1 MLKKE
6 TPKYSEHYEVIVALV
21 TYLAVCNRR
30 VEKYDKTIDN
40 ATAGWLAEFLGLQ
53 ERAEEVEFV
62 LENFKGLFRKSR
74 QQYDGH
80 YRYTLLLRY
89 SHRNY
94 ESSQAPDVSEPLP
107 NNELFSLLDFISNKV
122 SMEQTDKQQRENNRN
137 QQIAMFIAVLSA
149 VIAAAASVVSAL
161 VG

>member
-1 MLKKE
+1 MKKE
-6 TPKYSEHYEVIVALV
+6 IVKYSDHYEVIVSLV

-40 ATAGWLAEFLGLQ
+40 ATAGWLAEYLGLQ
-53 ERAEEVEFV
+53 EKSHEVEYV

-74 QQYDGH
+74 QQHDGH

-89 SHRNY
+89 SHRTY
-94 ESSQAPDVSEPLP
+94 DGSQAPDISEPLP
-107 NNELFSLLDFISNKV
+107 NDELFSLLGFISNKV
-122 SMEQTDKQQRENNRN
+122 AVELSEKQQSENNRN
-137 QQIAMFIAVLSA
+137 QQVAMFIAVLSA